1 MFSGEIWILFF
12 QLKNPPTNCTIVQ
25 KKCQIRKVF
34 CRLDKCYNK
43 ANLENTILFIW
54 FSDRN
59 CFSRMPAAGFQ
70 MTGEE
75 GFAEEKQRDSGRL

>member
-25 KKCQIRKVF
+25 KNVKFVRCFVAWI
-34 CRLDKCYNK
+34 N

-70 MTGEE
+70 MIGEE

>member
-1 MFSGEIWILFF
+1 MS
-12 QLKNPPTNCTIVQ
+12 
-25 KKCQIRKVF
+25 IRKGVF
-34 CRLDKCYNK
+34 VAWINAIIKQI
-43 ANLENTILFIW
+43 LENTIFVLIW